1 MEDVNVKSFKHV
13 KKGSQRRHQEL
24 GWLKDIG
31 RQKKIGTKSKPE
43 AMAAPPMQELVAWI
57 ALGLRFDDSIP
68 WQGVQRERGE
78 QVFLSQIFHSD
89 NTNNFHGH
97 GPGKQLRY
105 MMLLMVSNICFF
117 FPIWGNDPI

>member
-31 RQKKIGTKSKPE
+31 RQKLIGTKSKPE

-57 ALGLRFDDSIP
+57 ALGL
-68 WQGVQRERGE
+68 G
-78 QVFLSQIFHSD
+78 LIFQKD
-89 NTNNFHGH
+89 
-97 GPGKQLRY
+97 
-105 MMLLMVSNICFF
+105 MF
-117 FPIWGNDPI
+117 FPKFTMVTT

>member
-1 MEDVNVKSFKHV
+1 
-13 KKGSQRRHQEL
+13 
-24 GWLKDIG
+24 
-31 RQKKIGTKSKPE
+31 
-43 AMAAPPMQELVAWI
+43 MAAPPMQELVAWI

-78 QVFLSQIFHSD
+78 QVFLSQIYHGD
-89 NTNNFHGH
+89 NPNNFHGH